1 MKKLSALFML
11 VVLIGAQGCDSDD
24 NNNNNPS
31 GNGKFEFKANGT
43 LYQINAS
50 VAVNKNLTVA
60 GNTLTFGAYN
70 AGNTQSV
77 VGGIDGYTGTG
88 TYDMSADMS
97 NYIMFNINSKQYYM
111 TGGNSLAP
119 KAHGVVIVTDE
130 MTSGNFKNTKG
141 TFTGVAYAGTN
152 DSIVITEG
160 VFVDSD
166 F

>member
-1 MKKLSALFML
+1 MTKQIVILLIA
-11 VVLIGAQGCDSDD
+11 VVLLAITACEND
-24 NNNNNPS
+24 NNNNNNT

-43 LYQINAS
+43 LYQINAA
-50 VAVNKNLTVA
+50 VAVNKNLTTA

-70 AGNTQSV
+70 TGNTQSV
-77 VGGIDGYTGTG
+77 VGGIDGYTGIG
-88 TYDMSADMS
+88 TYDLSADMS

-141 TFTGVAYAGTN
+141 TFTGVAYASVN
-152 DSIVITEG
+152 DSIVVTEG

-166 F
+166 Y